1 MSDKFKNSKFYK
13 AMKDPK
19 ISRAIYISLV
29 LVLIAAAV
37 TVGIVAAAKRSKP
50 ETPTVDTTGTANRP
64 STPSDSGTNAPD
76 TNTDA
81 PTDSTDTPNDTGA
94 SAPTAGK
101 VPMLAL
107 PVSGKLIKYHDAK
120 VQVFS
125 ETMNDYRVHLGVDIA
140 TAASSPVYA
149 AAAGKISKIWKDP
162 MMGYCVA
169 ITHSGDAVTIYKNLA
184 DTLPSGIAEGVSVK
198 AGQQIASV
206 GESAMLEVA
215 EEPHLHLEMT
225 VGGIQV
231 DPLEYYSKSDLEAMA
246 SDTAYED

>member
-19 ISRAIYISLV
+19 VSRAIYISLV
-29 LVLIAAAV
+29 LLLIAAAV
-37 TVGIVAAAKRSKP
+37 TVGVVAAAKRSAPKN
-50 ETPTVDTTGTANRP
+50 PTVDTP
-64 STPSDSGTNAPD
+64 SVTNKPSAPSDSGTNGGAD
-76 TNTDA
+76 V
-81 PTDSTDTPNDTGA
+81 TDSPSDSAAVPEDTGA

-101 VPMLAL
+101 VPALSL

-140 TAASSPVYA
+140 TSASSPVYA

-162 MMGYCVA
+162 MMGYCLA

-184 DTLPSGIAEGVSVK
+184 DTLPEGIAEGVSVK

-206 GESAMLEVA
+206 GESAMLEIA

-231 DPLEYYSKSDLEAMA
+231 DPLEYYSKADLEAMSA
-246 SDTAYED
+246 DTAYED

>member
-13 AMKDPK
+13 TMKDPK
-19 ISRAIYISLV
+19 VSRAIYISLV

-50 ETPTVDTTGTANRP
+50 ETPPTPNTGVTNRP
-64 STPSDSGTNAPD
+64 TTPSDRGTIAPG
-76 TNTDA
+76 TSTDA
-81 PTDSTDTPNDTGA
+81 PTDSSNAPSDTGA
-94 SAPTAGK
+94 SAPTAGQ
-101 VPMLAL
+101 VPTLSL

-140 TAASSPVYA
+140 TAAASPVYA
-149 AAAGKISKIWKDP
+149 AASGTISKIWKDP
-162 MMGYCVA
+162 MMGYCLA

-184 DTLPSGIAEGVSVK
+184 DTLPAGIAEGVSVK

-231 DPLEYYSKSDLEAMA
+231 DPLEYYSKADLEAMA
-246 SDTAYED
+246 ADTAYED

>member
-13 AMKDPK
+13 TMKDPK
-19 ISRAIYISLV
+19 VSRAIYISLV

-37 TVGIVAAAKRSKP
+37 TVGIVAAAKRSKT
-50 ETPTVDTTGTANRP
+50 ETPTPTPGVTDRP
-64 STPSDSGTNAPD
+64 SSPSDSGTNAPD

-81 PTDSTDTPNDTGA
+81 PADSSNVPSDTGT
-94 SAPTAGK
+94 SAPTAGQ
-101 VPMLAL
+101 VPTLSL

-125 ETMNDYRVHLGVDIA
+125 QTMNDYRVHLGVDIA
-140 TAASSPVYA
+140 TAAASPVYA
-149 AAAGKISKIWKDP
+149 AASGKISKIWKDP

-169 ITHSGDAVTIYKNLA
+169 ISHSGDAVTIYKNLA
-184 DTLPSGIAEGVSVK
+184 DTLPSGIEEGVSVK

-231 DPLEYYSKSDLEAMA
+231 DPLEYYSKADLEAMA
-246 SDTAYED
+246 ADTAYED

>member
-13 AMKDPK
+13 TMKDPK
-19 ISRAIYISLV
+19 VSRVIYISLV
-29 LVLIAAAV
+29 LILIAAAV
-37 TVGIVAAAKRSKP
+37 TVGIVSAAKRSKP
-50 ETPTVDTTGTANRP
+50 ETPNVDTTGTVNRP
-64 STPSDSGTNAPD
+64 NTPSDTGSNAPD
-76 TNTDA
+76 TNTEA
-81 PTDSTDTPNDTGA
+81 PVDSSDKPSDTGV
-94 SAPTAGK
+94 STPTVGQ
-101 VPMLAL
+101 VPMLSL

-140 TAASSPVYA
+140 TSASSPVYA

-184 DTLPSGIAEGVSVK
+184 DTLPTGIAEGVSVK